1 MERRRD
7 EKSTDSQSGIIRETT
22 KTDAEI
28 LPFFVSLG
36 PPLSTRPA
44 ELCQKGKL
52 VILSKVCPPR
62 LRYARNMEE
71 EGDGDA
77 GEGEREIEKG
87 KGRTVGE
94 IARF

>member
-1 MERRRD
+1 M
-7 EKSTDSQSGIIRETT
+7 
-22 KTDAEI
+22 
-28 LPFFVSLG
+28 
-36 PPLSTRPA
+36 
-44 ELCQKGKL
+44 
-52 VILSKVCPPR
+52 SKVCPPR